1 MSIRNLGS
9 WEPLGLDSD
18 PVYADPDAVSDAQSR
33 YQHIA
38 DTINDA
44 VSKLQQIVDTNS
56 ESLAGQYVQ
65 ALQKN
70 AQTILDDLTKVG
82 VRYSDVATQIKN
94 YETPLGAALTDTAT
108 ALTEAEAAA
117 QAQNAAQAL
126 PNPQPA
132 SGQTLTDDQQQQQKT
147 RTNAVNSAS
156 DDLSAAKTR
165 LNNAMDAL
173 DKAGKTFGDAVN
185 SNNYHDGL
193 TDTWKDK
200 VDAFFAEVS
209 KIFGAIGMALAGLAL
224 LIPGLDAI
232 VLASVIVGVVTLV
245 ANSVLLANGQGS
257 VLDVVFGAVGLGL
270 AGAGAVFS
278 QVLKGAATVARA
290 EAEAAPAT
298 AIGNAAPRIDMGA
311 DPFGHGIEL
320 DPMNQ
325 PPAGAATAA
334 TDNFRS
340 VTNFLVPRNAAT
352 DWTHMSDWYNNPL
365 TNSVLGKMGSVTPDT
380 GFWESA
386 GAQLT
391 GALNTWKS
399 LGSNPAAFASEF
411 AGTLGGY
418 SGFRG
423 FASVMGAVGR
433 GISPFWYAWG
443 AGGAAFTLGVGLGYT
458 GGRLNGQIPSVQR

>member
-9 WEPLGLDSD
+9 WDPLDLDSD
-18 PVYADPDAVSDAQSR
+18 PVYVDLEAVADAQTR
-33 YQHIA
+33 YKKIA
-38 DTINDA
+38 TTINEA

-70 AQTILDDLTKVG
+70 AQTILTDLTKAG
-82 VRYSDVATQIKN
+82 VRYTDVASQIQT
-94 YETPLGAALTDTAT
+94 YTSALDDGLSETAVSLTLAETAV
-108 ALTEAEAAA
+108 EA
-117 QAQNAAQAL
+117 QKAAQAL
-126 PNPQPA
+126 PNPQPSSA
-132 SGQTLTDDQQQQQKT
+132 QTLTDDQQRQVKT
-147 RTNAVNSAS
+147 RTDAVDSAGG
-156 DDLSAAKTR
+156 DLGKAKTR

-173 DKAGKTFGDAVN
+173 NTAGKRFGDAVN
-185 SNNYHDGL
+185 SKNYNDGL

-200 VDAFFAEVS
+200 VDAVFAEIS

-224 LIPGLDAI
+224 LIPGVDAI
-232 VLASVIVGVVTLV
+232 VLAGVLVGVVTLI

-270 AGAGAVFS
+270 AGAGAVAS
-278 QVLKGAATVARA
+278 QILKGAATLARA
-290 EAEAAPAT
+290 DAEAAPAT
-298 AIGNAAPRIDMGA
+298 AAGGQAPRIDMGA
-311 DPFGHGIEL
+311 DPFGRGIEL

-334 TDNFRS
+334 PDNFRS
-340 VTNFLVPRNAAT
+340 VTNFVVPRNAAT

-365 TNSVLGKMGSVTPDT
+365 TNSVLGKVGSVTPDT
-380 GFWESA
+380 GFWGSA

-391 GALNTWKS
+391 GALNTWKAI
-399 LGSNPAAFASEF
+399 GSNPGAFASEF

-423 FASVMGAVGR
+423 YAAVMGAVNR
-433 GISPFWYAWG
+433 SISPFWYAWG
-443 AGGAAFTLGVGLGYT
+443 GVGATFGLGVGLGYT
-458 GGRLNGQIPSVQR
+458 GGRLTGQIPSVQR